1 MMPNGREGGIGAN
14 QGKYGRRFADR
25 IHFRRSASGC
35 GRFEPAAMDALF
47 PQGLPYFPAGAEQPE
62 RWYLPVA
69 VSTERQCVSVP
80 VEPIYLVIQDTALR
94 SSLTAWLGL
103 AGHSIVALQDLTT
116 LIASRPAA
124 TGLFVIEANLLPE
137 SREDWIGILEQ
148 ILPCDRC
155 IVLIPGEGGQH
166 GPLMLADRRGSLVV
180 IQKAIARLEGLQ
192 LVG

>member
-1 MMPNGREGGIGAN
+1 MVARVPLAQIRENTGGGSRIGFTSGEAHRRAAASSRPQWTCSSGRGYRIFPQAQNNRRGGI
-14 QGKYGRRFADR
+14 
-25 IHFRRSASGC
+25 S
-35 GRFEPAAMDALF
+35 
-47 PQGLPYFPAGAEQPE
+47 
-62 RWYLPVA
+62 PVA

-137 SREDWIGILEQ
+137 SREDWIGILEP